1 MADATSGM
9 SCPAKCWLTAAGV
22 AVLTFVLL
30 VGFDDVGLLWPLVLS
45 VVIFVALGLAFRF
58 LLCGETVTSD
68 APKATS
74 ATAAPAKAAPAA
86 EPAPTPAPAT
96 EPAPASPATAAE
108 PEAEVTDAP
117 ATDVEGAKPE
127 GLSAPRDGK
136 PDDLKQIK
144 GVGPKLETMLNEM
157 GFYHFDQIAGWGPAE
172 VAWVDENLQGF
183 KGRVTRDDWVAQAK
197 TLASGGETAFSKR
210 VEDGDVY

>member
-117 ATDVEGAKPE
+117 ATDGEGAKPE
-127 GLSAPRDGK
+127 GLSAPREGK

-183 KGRVTRDDWVAQAK
+183 KGRVTRDDWVSQAK